1 MSSEWDW
8 VDDELYAKKS
18 TIYTFKPEIPV
29 GIRANSVALAN
40 YGGPIAL
47 VPTKFSDGI
56 SDSRDDQG
64 DTVRFYN
71 SAGKLFPSKSAAPS
85 GASAYPDSSLSL
97 SRQMSD
103 GDVSMEVVCVGW
115 TRRQSLITVTR
126 GGLAQIHR
134 GPVDPEPHTVTL
146 AEFQPGDVVQLAV
159 IDGDCLALLTS
170 SMQLFVSSNLHS
182 EDPYCVRYP
191 DPPLDPTRPPNDML
205 IMPIDMDTMYAD
217 EDVMEVMI
225 PLYPSGVV
233 LMTSSE
239 AKGQLSEWNN
249 SQIAVMSLH
258 PGKEKVIVCT
268 VDMKVSVLSLD
279 FETTFLSVDVSDQI
293 DGLLT
298 PEGAGWVGGMEDDI
312 DNGLVILTFE
322 SPPWCRGG
330 AGALGISASG
340 ETVSW
345 GINTGQGD
353 ALAMVQECDCVRIAT
368 AEEHVR
374 IEVVPP
380 SSVAMFT
387 VASTDPVAM
396 LKDAWDAFE
405 KRDPNADEA
414 VKLLVEAEQ
423 LDDAVEHC
431 IEAALFE
438 SEKKMQVSLLSAAAY
453 GSRASA
459 DNASDLNEQVREA
472 ATVIRVLNNLR
483 VGRAGCPLTSIE
495 YDRMTPERLVDRLLH
510 ANMHSL
516 ALGIC
521 ESVHVPKDIVIIH
534 WVCKK
539 LENTPPH
546 VMSDSDMLEI
556 INKKL
561 SNVEGV
567 SVSSIAQIAHIT
579 GRRNLALRIMEREP
593 LARGKV
599 FSLLSMSEHA
609 GAIRCAMA
617 SLDTDLV
624 YFTMFQCKE
633 ALTYDEF
640 FGLISRID
648 GAASLMVKFWKQ
660 HGDHDTLMQYLNSQD
675 GHEQSGR
682 YFLEEADKRS
692 GMDVERAGY
701 LTMATN
707 AFKQATLEAKDP
719 EEKRRMHNMKLT
731 TSDRCDLEKS
741 QNQLS
746 SSLVGRSLHQTI
758 FDAVCRQQISLA
770 EDIARQFKVPRKA
783 YNLCLIKGL
792 VRTHAWDALEKL
804 AKLPSFVKETNGM
817 RPFVEE
823 CLKEGKKDVALK
835 LAIMST
841 NKRVQMECFILLKVW
856 EEAGDLAIHLGDEK
870 ALSLIMQLCK
880 DVGIGSR
887 LREKA
892 EQGMGKGA
900 GASKCAQQ

>member
-330 AGALGISASG
+330 GGALGISASG

-453 GSRASA
+453 GLPGLGRQRVGPERAGEGGRDGDPRA
-459 DNASDLNEQVREA
+459 EQLAGRAGGLPPDVHRVRPDDPGTAGRPAAARKHALAGAGNLRKCAGPERHRHHTLGVQKARKDPSPRHVRLGHARDHQQEALKRRRGVGVVDRPDSPHHGPAQLGAQNHGARAVGPGQSFFTPVDERARRRHTVRDGVPRHGLGVLYNVSMQGGPHVRRVLWPNLEDRRGGLPDGEVLEA
-472 ATVIRVLNNLR
+472 ARRPRHADAIFEQPGRPRAERAVLFGGGGQAVRDGRGKGGVLDDGDERLQAGDPRSEGPGGEEAHAQHEADDVRPVRSGKKPKPAVQQPRRPLAAPNHLRRGLPPANKPRGGHSQAVQSAEEGLQPLFNKGPGSDAR
-483 VGRAGCPLTSIE
+483 VGRVGKARKAPLFRQRDQWNAAVRGRVPQGREEGRCLEVGDNVDEQAGA
-495 YDRMTPERLVDRLLH
+495 DGVFH
-510 ANMHSL
+510 F
-516 ALGIC
+516 
-521 ESVHVPKDIVIIH
+521 
-534 WVCKK
+534 
-539 LENTPPH
+539 
-546 VMSDSDMLEI
+546 
-556 INKKL
+556 
-561 SNVEGV
+561 VEGV
-567 SVSSIAQIAHIT
+567 
-579 GRRNLALRIMEREP
+579 
-593 LARGKV
+593 
-599 FSLLSMSEHA
+599 
-609 GAIRCAMA
+609 
-617 SLDTDLV
+617 
-624 YFTMFQCKE
+624 
-633 ALTYDEF
+633 
-640 FGLISRID
+640 
-648 GAASLMVKFWKQ
+648 
-660 HGDHDTLMQYLNSQD
+660 
-675 GHEQSGR
+675 
-682 YFLEEADKRS
+682 
-692 GMDVERAGY
+692 
-701 LTMATN
+701 
-707 AFKQATLEAKDP
+707 
-719 EEKRRMHNMKLT
+719 
-731 TSDRCDLEKS
+731 
-741 QNQLS
+741 
-746 SSLVGRSLHQTI
+746 GRSRGFGHT
-758 FDAVCRQQISLA
+758 
-770 EDIARQFKVPRKA
+770 
-783 YNLCLIKGL
+783 
-792 VRTHAWDALEKL
+792 
-804 AKLPSFVKETNGM
+804 
-817 RPFVEE
+817 
-823 CLKEGKKDVALK
+823 
-835 LAIMST
+835 
-841 NKRVQMECFILLKVW
+841 
-856 EEAGDLAIHLGDEK
+856 LG
-870 ALSLIMQLCK
+870 
-880 DVGIGSR
+880 R
-887 LREKA
+887 
-892 EQGMGKGA
+892 
-900 GASKCAQQ
+900 